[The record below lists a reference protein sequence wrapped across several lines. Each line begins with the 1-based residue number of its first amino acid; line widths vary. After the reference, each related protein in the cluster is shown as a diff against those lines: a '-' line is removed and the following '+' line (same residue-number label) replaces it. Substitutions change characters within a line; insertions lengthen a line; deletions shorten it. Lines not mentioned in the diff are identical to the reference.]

1 MDTPTLI
8 LGETFQAAWLKA
20 ANHLRT
26 NNWDVWNLVVQITD
40 PTSYDKSVNKRFKNF
55 ADDNN
60 RITPKGVAYT
70 IFPHK
75 LYKKVNSAEELYNKY
90 MGKIYPWT
98 RGRKHSGWGTYFQRM
113 IAYPGA
119 KKNENQLL
127 NIIKAINER
136 DRINRASYTI
146 VIEKPGG
153 ETVRPLGAPCLN
165 YIAVQI
171 EPGSNTKVSLL
182 CVYRNHDFF
191 ERSYGNYWGLCNLL
205 CFIAK
210 ETNLDTGSLTCIS
223 SHAYVNG
230 SITKFRAFLEELDE
244 A

>member
-1 MDTPTLI
+1 MDKPTII
-8 LGETFQAAWLKA
+8 LGETFQDAWIQAANYLKA
-20 ANHLRT
+20 NRW
-26 NNWDVWNLVVQITD
+26 NVWNLVVQISN
-40 PTSYDKSVNKRFKNF
+40 PTSFDKLIHNKFKDF
-55 ADDNN
+55 ASDNSK
-60 RITPKGVAYT
+60 ISPKGVAYT

-75 LYKKVNSAEELYNKY
+75 LYNKVNSADELYNKY
-90 MGKIYPWT
+90 MSKIYPWT
-98 RGRKHSGWGTYFQRM
+98 RGREHSGWGTYFQRM
-113 IAYPGA
+113 IAYPGI
-119 KKNENQLL
+119 KRTENQLS
-127 NIIKAINER
+127 NIINAINKR
-136 DRINRASYTI
+136 DKINRASYTI

-191 ERSYGNYWGLCNLL
+191 ERVYGNYWGLCNLL
-205 CFIAK
+205 CFIAY
-210 ETNLDTGSLTCIS
+210 ETNLVPGSLTCVS

-230 SITKFRAFLEELDE
+230 SKTIFKAFLEELDE